1 MAVQQN
7 DKLALQ
13 NCCNRRLGSDPFLF
27 FCQSVPHSPPREFP
41 LTQVRVLHTPFQGGV
56 SHTNPTHKPH
66 RADARGTLW
75 RITGRRGERI
85 VRGRERL
92 FSQPRN
98 RNRWQ
103 ERLRYSLIDPYSLS
117 LTSSVPRYRHF
128 CWRSQNRISRLPAE
142 IWSGPCIQ
150 ACYLSPDNRLHR
162 SR

>member
-1 MAVQQN
+1 M
-7 DKLALQ
+7 LFHIL
-13 NCCNRRLGSDPFLF
+13 CCFCGKCKHWQYIKPTNRRCKTVAIAAGDRTRSF
-27 FCQSVPHSPPREFP
+27 FCQSVPHSPSREHP

-66 RADARGTLW
+66 RADERGTLW

-128 CWRSQNRISRLPAE
+128 YWRSQAVESTYQKS
-142 IWSGPCIQ
+142 IWS
-150 ACYLSPDNRLHR
+150 R
-162 SR
+162 

>member
-1 MAVQQN
+1 MTP
-7 DKLALQ
+7 
-13 NCCNRRLGSDPFLF
+13 PF
-27 FCQSVPHSPPREFP
+27 SVPRAGAEPVPFFSSPQRTRSLWSLGGPPGPRSRSRHSLAPIRLNLRNDFAK
-41 LTQVRVLHTPFQGGV
+41 V

-66 RADARGTLW
+66 RADERGTLW

-98 RNRWQ
+98 RNRSQ

-128 CWRSQNRISRLPAE
+128 YWRSQAVESTYQKS
-142 IWSGPCIQ
+142 IWS
-150 ACYLSPDNRLHR
+150 R
-162 SR
+162 